1 MSDTSSTG
9 ATVTS
14 SVLDR
19 VARLGEE
26 LGRFDARGLPDDE
39 LVALVTA
46 LEELK
51 CRAEAG
57 QVLATA
63 AFDAS
68 QRAEQAAAGV
78 PHARQGQGVAL
89 QLALARRESHHRGQQ
104 HLGLAR
110 VLTRE
115 LPFTL
120 DALRAGLISEWR
132 ATLVARE
139 TACLS
144 REHRAEV
151 DQALGHD
158 PHAWSRWGERELIG
172 ELRRLSY
179 RLDPA
184 AVVARRRRA
193 ESHRSVSL
201 RPAPDCMTYLTAL
214 LPVATG
220 VAVHAE
226 LTRTADSARAAGD
239 ERCRGQ
245 VMADTLATRSLGQP
259 DGGVP
264 RIPVTVNVVVSDE
277 VLLGVATRDTT
288 TTDDTAYV
296 EAYGLVP
303 GALARQL
310 ATSSMDVEGE
320 ATVHLRRLYA
330 APDSGTLVTLESRSR
345 CFPRALA
352 DYVRLRDRTCRT
364 PWCDAPVRHVDH
376 VRSHAAGGPTTAQN
390 AQGLCEACNLA
401 KAAPGW
407 VATTSDAVG
416 GHTVTTL
423 TPTGRMYDS
432 TAPPLPRPL
441 PRHRLGRSQPA
452 EPPMTPAVCGR
463 VHHSWSEWTLEALLQ
478 HAA

>member
-1 MSDTSSTG
+1 MSDTFSAGATAPSST
-9 ATVTS
+9 APS
-14 SVLDR
+14 ALLDR
-19 VARLGEE
+19 VARLGDE
-26 LGRFDARGLPDDE
+26 LGGFDGRGLTDDE
-39 LVALVTA
+39 LLTLVTE

-68 QRAEQAAAGV
+68 QRATQAAAGV
-78 PHARQGQGVAL
+78 PQRAQGQGVAL
-89 QLALARRESHHRGQQ
+89 QMALARRESHHRGQQ

-151 DQALGHD
+151 DRALGHD
-158 PHAWSRWGERELIG
+158 PHAWSRRGERELIG
-172 ELRRLSY
+172 ELRRLAY

-193 ESHRSVSL
+193 ESERSVSL

-226 LTRTADSARAAGD
+226 LTRTANSARAAGD
-239 ERCRGQ
+239 ERSRGQ
-245 VMADTLATRSLGQP
+245 VMADTLATRSLGQQ
-259 DGGVP
+259 DAQAP

-277 VLLGVATRDTT
+277 VLLGVTTRDNTEAL
-288 TTDDTAYV
+288 DDTAYV
-296 EAYGLVP
+296 EGYGPVP

-310 ATSSMDVEGE
+310 ATSSVDVEGE
-320 ATVHLRRLYA
+320 AAVHLRRLYA
-330 APDSGTLVTLESRSR
+330 APDSGALVALESRSR

-364 PWCDAPVRHVDH
+364 PWCDAPARHVDH
-376 VRSHAAGGPTTAQN
+376 VRAHTAGGPTTAQN

-407 VATTSDAVG
+407 VATTTTSDGGG
-416 GHTVTTL
+416 GHTVMTM
-423 TPTGRMYDS
+423 TPTGRTYGS

-441 PRHRLGRSQPA
+441 PRHRPGR
-452 EPPMTPAVCGR
+452 GR
-463 VHHSWSEWTLEALLQ
+463 VHRSWSEWTLEVLLQQ